1 MSTDFEAEGALSQR
15 IVRESGRPAPEDP
28 DQPPAQIGTS
38 VASLDPPALS
48 APRRGAAELLAA
60 SFSHGRVQLLC
71 GLIFGIAL
79 PAAIHW
85 GHSLLANVSPLDK
98 VSLVTLIGASVAL
111 ILGFIALRQIRSFP
125 GVNSA
130 AYVVWAF
137 GAAYGSFVV
146 VLLFGRIEYSRYQL
160 LACFFLTVLWF
171 LLIHYTVVRA
181 RPMRL
186 AVVPSP
192 GAGGLPKMRFVVWT
206 PLKHPRLAASVD
218 GVVADLKED
227 HAPQWQAFL
236 THCALQG
243 LPIFDVKQVSESLT
257 GRVKI
262 EHLSENTLAYKLH
275 MTAYRKFKRAIDTA
289 AVVALSPFILVVIA
303 VAALIVKLGSR
314 GPAFFVPMRMG
325 HRGRPFRMLKLRS
338 MYQGSDTG
346 AHFTS
351 EDDPRVTPVGR
362 FLRKYRIDELPQ
374 AWNIFKGEMSWIGP
388 RPETLELARAYERG
402 APFYSYRHIVRPG
415 ITGWAQVHQ
424 GNVAGVDEAKVKL
437 QYDFFYLKNLSPW
450 LDLVVVV
457 KTVGAVLTGFG
468 SR

>member
-1 MSTDFEAEGALSQR
+1 M
-15 IVRESGRPAPEDP
+15 
-28 DQPPAQIGTS
+28 
-38 VASLDPPALS
+38 
-48 APRRGAAELLAA
+48 
-60 SFSHGRVQLLC
+60 
-71 GLIFGIAL
+71 
-79 PAAIHW
+79 
-85 GHSLLANVSPLDK
+85 
-98 VSLVTLIGASVAL
+98 VTLIGASVAL
-111 ILGFIALRQIRSFP
+111 VLGFIALRQIRSFP
-125 GVNSA
+125 GVNSG

-160 LACFFLTVLWF
+160 LACFFLTVVWF

-192 GAGGLPKMRFVVWT
+192 GAQALPKIRFVVWT

-218 GVVADLKED
+218 GVVADLRED
-227 HAPQWQAFL
+227 HPQQWQAFL
-236 THCALQG
+236 AHCALEG

-262 EHLSENTLAYKLH
+262 EHLSENTLAYKVH
-275 MTAYRKFKRAIDTA
+275 VTAYRKVKRAIDTA
-289 AVVALSPFILVVIA
+289 AAVALSPLIVVVIA
-303 VAALIVKLGSR
+303 VAAIMVKLESH
-314 GPAFFVPMRMG
+314 GPAFFTQTRTG

-338 MYQGSDTG
+338 MYQGSDSG
-346 AHFTS
+346 DHFTN
-351 EDDPRVTPVGR
+351 EDDPRVTPTGR

-374 AWNIFKGEMSWIGP
+374 AWNILKGEMSWIGP
-388 RPETLELARAYERG
+388 RPEAVELARAYERG

-450 LDLVVVV
+450 LDLVVVA
-457 KTVGAVLTGFG
+457 KTFSAVLTGFG
-468 SR
+468 AR